1 MSELHWQRDHHD
13 RKWLRA
19 WAWDLGKTVVPG
31 PDGRSFTPLPDYY
44 RLRPAGVTRLVELVT
59 PGGDIVACL
68 GAVPTVTEAKQIAQ
82 TDYEGRLQ

>member
-44 RLRPAGVTRLVELVT
+44 
-59 PGGDIVACL
+59 
-68 GAVPTVTEAKQIAQ
+68 QI
-82 TDYEGRLQ
+82 GRAHV